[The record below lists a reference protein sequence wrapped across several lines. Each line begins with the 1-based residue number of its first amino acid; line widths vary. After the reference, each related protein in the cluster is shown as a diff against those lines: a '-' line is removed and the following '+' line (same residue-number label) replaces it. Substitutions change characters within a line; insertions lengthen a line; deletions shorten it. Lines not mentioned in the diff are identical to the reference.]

1 MDVVEFKGD
10 HILNMD
16 LQNGQAYLSDWLTPA
31 QAHLLERDG
40 WGYTGVVNGIP
51 IASAGVLP
59 MWQGRGMAWAYIS
72 NAAAKE
78 RFLSV
83 HRAVSRFLDMC
94 YLQRIEM
101 TVDCE
106 FEEGHRWARML
117 GFNMEAERMVAYR
130 PDGGDCSLYARV
142 RA

>member
-1 MDVVEFKGD
+1 
-10 HILNMD
+10 
-16 LQNGQAYLSDWLTPA
+16 
-31 QAHLLERDG
+31 
-40 WGYTGVVNGIP
+40 
-51 IASAGVLP
+51 
-59 MWQGRGMAWAYIS
+59 MAWAYIS